1 MSDQMDDLAKAL
13 AAGTSRRSALRALLG
28 GMLGFGAATL
38 LPRSARAQ
46 QQDPEVAACIQ
57 QCCSGLTGISRAM
70 CSVRCA
76 MGFNGNCYSI
86 G

>member
-13 AAGTSRRSALRALLG
+13 AAGTSRRSALRALLS
-28 GMLGFGAATL
+28 GMFGFGAATL

-46 QQDPEVAACIQ
+46 QHNPDVAACIQ
-57 QCCSGLTGISRAM
+57 QCCSGLTGMARAM
-70 CSVRCA
+70 CNVRCT